1 MSSSESPAIAQVS
14 AQESEPASD
23 AACVDVSLVIAAPAP
38 TSSGTEST
46 SNKTPPHT
54 PARQRS
60 PSFHPAVP
68 NPFPQAAPGAS
79 AAVGH
84 TVENSIPLSVF
95 PIQADKLCLCFC
107 GKPARGKTQISRRVA
122 RYLSFFHAMPVQ
134 IFSVGEYRRRKGIFA
149 LRDVDNPNEKAARD
163 AFNAEALADMEDYMK
178 GPAPRCVIY
187 DAVNH
192 NHERRGIVYEKV
204 KYSACKYHLQSRLAI
219 TV

>member
-1 MSSSESPAIAQVS
+1 MISIDCPPSPQDDPS
-14 AQESEPASD
+14 QQELPG
-23 AACVDVSLVIAAPAP
+23 VPAPAP
-38 TSSGTEST
+38 APGSQSPGRHVAST
-46 SNKTPPHT
+46 PV
-54 PARQRS
+54 
-60 PSFHPAVP
+60 HPAIP

-122 RYLSFFHAMPVQ
+122 RYLSFFHAMPVE
-134 IFSVGEYRRRKGIFA
+134 IFSVGEYRRRKGIFG
-149 LRDVDNPNEKAARD
+149 LRDVDNTNETAARD
-163 AFNAEALADMEDYMK
+163 AFNAEAIADMIEYMQ

-192 NHERRGIVYEKV
+192 NHERRRLAYEKV
-204 KYSACKYHLQSRLAI
+204 TKSLMNT
-219 TV
+219 TVF